1 MLLLSMLSCIC
12 LSAALD
18 SPFIR
23 AIHASSDTPPVDIY
37 LNGTDAVSNL
47 AFGDATL
54 YDAIKQGNLLLEV
67 KNLSGSELLSAN
79 LPIDSNSGYS
89 ALVIGSSINLLEK
102 LEALLIADP
111 GNLAKFGK
119 AKVDNSFFLL
129 QLLSFYC
136 NVKCIN

>member
-1 MLLLSMLSCIC
+1 MLSCIC

>member
-79 LPIDSNSGYS
+79 LPIDSNSGFS

-119 AKVDNSFFLL
+119 AKVDNSFFFFNF
-129 QLLSFYC
+129 SHF
-136 NVKCIN
+136 IEI